1 MGVGCPGGIF
11 GVIQKIWGCFWN
23 DSSGLG
29 VVFGVTQVNR
39 LDTMRVPMAVVSRGC
54 FWGDPGVLGVFL
66 GFSGCVFGAVFG
78 SLMCFWDPQVN
89 GLDTVRVPMDVVQFL
104 RPKTKRLRRRQEQQ
118 RQQLE
123 SSRERLL

>member
-1 MGVGCPGGIF
+1 M
-11 GVIQKIWGCFWN
+11 IQKIWGWFWD
-23 DSSGLG
+23 DSGGFG
-29 VVFGVTQVNR
+29 VVLGVTQVNR
-39 LDTMRVPMAVVSRGC
+39 LDTMRVPMAVMSRGC

-66 GFSGCVFGAVFG
+66 GFFGCGFGAGFG